1 MKNTL
6 QLSPS
11 IFMEKINKYPSIQNK
26 WIENKL
32 IFLKVKMNSIK
43 REVSRQQDVTKT
55 LKNKQKIYCMKINY
69 ISVRKFILS
78 NNLKLL

>member
-32 IFLKVKMNSIK
+32 FFLKVKMNSIK

-55 LKNKQKIYCMKINY
+55 LKNINKRY
-69 ISVRKFILS
+69 TV
-78 NNLKLL
+78 

>member
-1 MKNTL
+1 
-6 QLSPS
+6 
-11 IFMEKINKYPSIQNK
+11 MEKINKYPSIQNK

-55 LKNKQKIYCMKINY
+55 LKNINKRY
-69 ISVRKFILS
+69 TV
-78 NNLKLL
+78 

>member
-55 LKNKQKIYCMKINY
+55 LKNINKRY
-69 ISVRKFILS
+69 TV
-78 NNLKLL
+78 